1 MAPTLRSI
9 EAKISGGEPVG
20 PEEVRWLAE
29 SLRALVGPDPD
40 PGDEPTPEELA
51 AEFGLG
57 SSPSPD
63 MLEYLRE
70 FVRDRRAQEA
80 ADASE

>member
-1 MAPTLRSI
+1 MPPTLRSI
-9 EAKISGGEPVG
+9 ESKIADGETVTPA
-20 PEEVRWLAE
+20 EVRWLAE

-40 PGDEPTPEELA
+40 PDDDPTPEELA